1 MFGGNLGAHMGQSL
15 NETWQENSTKEVNL
29 FDCMLGLAQREIR
42 DKLFEEKNSFSKIHD
57 INRVSSEVRFWLRS
71 AREHYTPL

>member
-1 MFGGNLGAHMGQSL
+1 
-15 NETWQENSTKEVNL
+15 
-29 FDCMLGLAQREIR
+29 MLGLAQREIR

-57 INRVSSEVRFWLRS
+57 INRVSSEVRFWLGS